1 MSGAVIGSG
10 NGSRTG
16 RLGSVAG
23 TRVTGICYRG
33 LRKQVD
39 RRLLFAIDELLIQ
52 PGECVA
58 LSGRN
63 GAGKST
69 LMRVLAGI
77 EAAEAMT
84 LREQGRDF
92 SGKAARQ
99 RVRAQVIYVHQHPY
113 MFDRPVADNIGYGL
127 RCQGVTGG
135 EAVQRVDEALGWAGL
150 GHLRERNA
158 NELSGGQRQRLALAR
173 ARVLRPR
180 LLLLDEPTANLDRQ
194 ARHQTWA
201 MVEKLTAGG
210 VGVLLAT
217 HEYPAVEALCARHL
231 LLADGVLTA
240 LEGDIAEPDLAAHEQ
255 SA

>member
-1 MSGAVIGSG
+1 MTGPLARPATGPVIG
-10 NGSRTG
+10 
-16 RLGSVAG
+16 
-23 TRVTGICYRG
+23 RVTALMPSGIRYQR

-39 RRLLFAIDELLIQ
+39 QRVLFAIDELLIQ

-77 EAAEAMT
+77 EVAEAMT
-84 LREQGRDF
+84 LREQGRDY
-92 SGKAARQ
+92 SGKVARQ

-113 MFDRPVADNIGYGL
+113 MFDRSVADNIGYGL
-127 RCQGVTGG
+127 RCQGIAGG
-135 EAVQRVDEALGWAGL
+135 EAVRRIDEALGWAGL
-150 GHLRERNA
+150 GQLRERNA
-158 NELSGGQRQRLALAR
+158 DELSGGQRQRLALAR

-180 LLLLDEPTANLDRQ
+180 LLWLDEPTANLDRQ
-194 ARHQTWA
+194 ARQQTWA
-201 MVEKLTAGG
+201 MVEKLTGDG

-217 HEYPAVEALCARHL
+217 HEYPAVAALCARHL
-231 LLADGVLTA
+231 LLADGALTA
-240 LEGDIAEPDLAAHEQ
+240 LEGDIADSVLAVHEQ